1 MSRTLPVRPAMLPAE
16 LVPRGMSLSQLIA
29 VLRARIRLVVAVG
42 LVVLLLSAV
51 VSLAMTPQ
59 YRATALLQLDFDV
72 YDPLL
77 QRDLSPNLAESY
89 MATQVD
95 TVGSGRVLGEVVR
108 QLGWLD
114 DAERVAPLRA

>member
-51 VSLAMTPQ
+51 VSLLGLSGWL
-59 YRATALLQLDFDV
+59 ATRL
-72 YDPLL
+72 
-77 QRDLSPNLAESY
+77 
-89 MATQVD
+89 
-95 TVGSGRVLGEVVR
+95 
-108 QLGWLD
+108 LGW
-114 DAERVAPLRA
+114 